1 MRAHQETLCPTAS
14 RALSRS
20 AMNADPF
27 SLSDTNDR
35 IADSARDSSAGC
47 GGKHRKSQS
56 RRQSREG
63 ESVGFMADLCEG
75 PGRVLC
81 KTAAVSHAVHG
92 TS

>member
-1 MRAHQETLCPTAS
+1 MRAHQETLCPAAS

-47 GGKHRKSQS
+47 GGKHWKS
-56 RRQSREG
+56 QSREG